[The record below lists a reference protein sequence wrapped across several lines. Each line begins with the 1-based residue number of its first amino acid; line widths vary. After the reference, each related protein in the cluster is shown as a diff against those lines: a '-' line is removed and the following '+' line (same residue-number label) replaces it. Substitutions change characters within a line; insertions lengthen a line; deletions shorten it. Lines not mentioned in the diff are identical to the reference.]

1 MNLKEYIKQYIR
13 ELLDEESS
21 CGDVGTYSTPF
32 AFKKKKI
39 KKESNYDKAS
49 LYTAKSEYG
58 KESGYTSSGE
68 GINENK
74 SNMTKLLTQI
84 VKEELLNEVTYSKF
98 KNDVKYRTKSE
109 ALYKAIREVK
119 NKLNEVD
126 RIIDYTSR
134 LKQELN
140 EDEEGAKYWK
150 RSINA
155 VNKISEVS
163 NKISNKIKDIYQ

>member
-1 MNLKEYIKQYIR
+1 MNIKSYIKQHIEKVKKR
-13 ELLDEESS
+13 KIDEESAS
-21 CGDVGTYSTPF
+21 ADAGAYSTPF
-32 AFKKKKI
+32 AFKKKK
-39 KKESNYDKAS
+39 N
-49 LYTAKSEYG
+49 
-58 KESGYTSSGE
+58 
-68 GINENK
+68 INELLI
-74 SNMTKLLTQI
+74 KLI
-84 VKEELLNEVTYSKF
+84 REELINEVSYNKF
-98 KNDVKYRTKSE
+98 KNEVKFRTKSE

-155 VNKISEVS
+155 VNKISEIS